1 MEKPQYYS
9 ITVKKMNILT
19 RHSDWLVKTQ
29 ELYNQILEFYY
40 NLYLDTFQDGR
51 PGSMEA
57 LRTLEKLTIPGRD
70 RQPVQYPLP
79 WQKVPL
85 YFRRAAINSA
95 IAAANSYLSREKQ
108 KIRSGSFTESV
119 TCYKGMYRDFEGDAI
134 TLKIWNGDKWIWHRI
149 KLRGNT
155 IPEEGQM
162 LSPSIV
168 LKKTGPEL
176 HIPWKICVKD
186 GRTARER
193 MADAEKICAVTFTNQ
208 DALAVCCIVN
218 QNGEKEHAL
227 FIRGGAAYAHRC
239 RQITDKIRKSEASGS
254 KNSST
259 IPNSRYWMK
268 LKNLNDF
275 YSHCI
280 SRQVINY
287 TVRQGAK
294 IIILPEFE

>member
-95 IAAANSYLSREKQ
+95 IAAASSYLS
-108 KIRSGSFTESV
+108 
-119 TCYKGMYRDFEGDAI
+119 
-134 TLKIWNGDKWIWHRI
+134 
-149 KLRGNT
+149 
-155 IPEEGQM
+155 
-162 LSPSIV
+162 
-168 LKKTGPEL
+168 
-176 HIPWKICVKD
+176 
-186 GRTARER
+186 
-193 MADAEKICAVTFTNQ
+193 
-208 DALAVCCIVN
+208 
-218 QNGEKEHAL
+218 
-227 FIRGGAAYAHRC
+227 
-239 RQITDKIRKSEASGS
+239 
-254 KNSST
+254 
-259 IPNSRYWMK
+259 
-268 LKNLNDF
+268 
-275 YSHCI
+275 
-280 SRQVINY
+280 
-287 TVRQGAK
+287 
-294 IIILPEFE
+294 